1 MGKSIVVFAMV
12 ALIFVGNMAWAED
25 DQELLGKHEKMPF
38 SELGKK
44 AEKYSD
50 TEKIPEELRQEM
62 DREKLAVQK
71 ELEEYKLWESRCAT
85 YKEVLSTTAKEGRF
99 QACSI
104 EEGLVFIIDTKE
116 GHMWLWRPGT
126 IGEPKAIILMYQ
138 GQLCPGAQM
147 GHVIDRVGVSQ

>member
-1 MGKSIVVFAMV
+1 M
-12 ALIFVGNMAWAED
+12 L
-25 DQELLGKHEKMPF
+25 F
-38 SELGKK
+38 SELGEH

-62 DREKLAVQK
+62 DKEKLAVQK
-71 ELEEYKLWESRCAT
+71 ELEEYKLWESRCAK
-85 YKEVLSTTAKEGRF
+85 YKELLSTTAQEGRF
-99 QACSI
+99 QACSM

-126 IGEPKAIILMYQ
+126 IGQPRAMILMYQ

-147 GHVIDRVGVSQ
+147 GHVIDRVTVSQ